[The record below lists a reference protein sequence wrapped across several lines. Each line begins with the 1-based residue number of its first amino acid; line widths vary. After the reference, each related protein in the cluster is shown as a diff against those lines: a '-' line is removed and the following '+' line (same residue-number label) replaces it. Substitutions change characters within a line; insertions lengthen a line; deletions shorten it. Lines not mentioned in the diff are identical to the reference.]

1 MAREF
6 PTNQPMTKP
15 SKAQIQDQVALAL
28 AEDIGTGD
36 LTASL
41 ISESERARATLI
53 CREDAVACG
62 RDWINAVFEAL
73 DPSAQI
79 DWRCQDGED
88 LKAGEIWCVIEGSAR
103 AVLSGERTALNFAQ
117 LLASTATAT
126 RTLVRQLQ
134 GTNAQLLDTRKTV
147 PGLRLAQKYAV
158 QCGGGSNHR
167 LGLYDGILIKENHI
181 RSAGSIAAALTA
193 AQAHVGTVDLIE
205 VEVETLDELSQA
217 LNAGAR
223 RIMLD
228 NFSLADMR
236 AAVEHNRGQA
246 KLEAS
251 GNVNA
256 QTIREIALTGVDF
269 ISCGE
274 ITKNVSAVDLS
285 LQFDQPEA

>member
-1 MAREF
+1 MTEI
-6 PTNQPMTKP
+6 PTHQEPMKLP
-15 SKAQIQDQVALAL
+15 KDQIRNQVALAL
-28 AEDIGTGD
+28 AEDIGAGD

-41 ISESERARATLI
+41 IGESERARATLI

-88 LKAGEIWCVIEGSAR
+88 LKAGDIWCVIEGSAR

-126 RTLVRQLQ
+126 RTLVRQLH

-147 PGLRLAQKYAV
+147 PGLRVAQKYAV
-158 QCGGGSNHR
+158 LCGGGSNHR

-228 NFSLADMR
+228 NFSVAEMR
-236 AAVEHNRGQA
+236 AAVEHNQGQA

-256 QTIREIALTGVDF
+256 ETIREIALTGVDF

-274 ITKNVSAVDLS
+274 MTKNVRAIDLS
-285 LQFDQPEA
+285 LQFDQPET

>member
-1 MAREF
+1 M
-6 PTNQPMTKP
+6 MKP
-15 SKAQIQDQVALAL
+15 SKAQIQGQVALAL
-28 AEDIGTGD
+28 AEDIGAGD

-62 RDWINAVFEAL
+62 RDWIDAVFEAL
-73 DPSAQI
+73 DPSVQI
-79 DWRCQDGED
+79 HWRCRDGED
-88 LKAGEIWCVIEGSAR
+88 LKAGQIWCVIEGSAR

-126 RTLVRQLQ
+126 RALVRQLHS
-134 GTNAQLLDTRKTV
+134 TNAQLLDTRKTV

-181 RSAGSIAAALTA
+181 RSAGSIAAALAA
-193 AQAHVGTVDLIE
+193 AQTHVGTVDLIE

-217 LNAGAR
+217 LDAGAR

-228 NFSLADMR
+228 NFSPAEMR
-236 AAVEHNRGQA
+236 AAVEHNRGRA

-285 LQFDQPEA
+285 LQFDPPET

>member
-1 MAREF
+1 M
-6 PTNQPMTKP
+6 KP
-15 SKAQIQDQVALAL
+15 SKAQIQGQVALAL
-28 AEDIGTGD
+28 AEDIGAGD

-62 RDWINAVFEAL
+62 RDWIDAVFEAL
-73 DPSAQI
+73 DPSVQI
-79 DWRCQDGED
+79 HWRCRDGED
-88 LKAGEIWCVIEGSAR
+88 LKAGQIWCVIEGSAR

-117 LLASTATAT
+117 VLASTATAT
-126 RTLVRQLQ
+126 RALVRQLHS
-134 GTNAQLLDTRKTV
+134 TNAQLLDTRKTV

-181 RSAGSIAAALTA
+181 RSAGSIAAALAA
-193 AQAHVGTVDLIE
+193 AQTHVGTVDLIE

-217 LNAGAR
+217 LDAGAR

-228 NFSLADMR
+228 NFSPAEMR
-236 AAVEHNRGQA
+236 AAVEHNRGRA

-285 LQFDQPEA
+285 LQFDPPET

>member
-1 MAREF
+1 M
-6 PTNQPMTKP
+6 QP
-15 SKAQIQDQVALAL
+15 SKAQIQGQEALAL

-62 RDWINAVFEAL
+62 RDWIDAVFEAL
-73 DPSAQI
+73 DPGTQI
-79 DWRCQDGED
+79 GWCCQDGED
-88 LKAGEIWCVIEGSAR
+88 LKAGGIWCVIEGPAR

-126 RTLVRQLQ
+126 RALVRQLH

-181 RSAGSIAAALTA
+181 RSAGSIAAALAA
-193 AQAHVGTVDLIE
+193 AQDHVGTMDLIE

-217 LNAGAR
+217 LDAGAR

-228 NFSLADMR
+228 NFSVSDML

-274 ITKNVSAVDLS
+274 ITKNVCAVDLS

>member
-1 MAREF
+1 MTEI
-6 PTNQPMTKP
+6 PTHQEPMKLP
-15 SKAQIQDQVALAL
+15 KDQIRNQVALAL
-28 AEDIGTGD
+28 AEDIGAGD

-41 ISESERARATLI
+41 IGESERARATLI

-73 DPSAQI
+73 DPSTQI

-126 RTLVRQLQ
+126 RILVQQLH

-228 NFSLADMR
+228 NFSVAEMR
-236 AAVEHNRGQA
+236 AAVEHNQGQA

-274 ITKNVSAVDLS
+274 ITKNVRAIDLS
-285 LQFDQPEA
+285 LQFDQPET

>member
-1 MAREF
+1 M
-6 PTNQPMTKP
+6 
-15 SKAQIQDQVALAL
+15 D
-28 AEDIGTGD
+28 EDIGTGD

-126 RTLVRQLQ
+126 RTLVRHLH

-181 RSAGSIAAALTA
+181 AAAGGIAPVLA
-193 AQAHVGTVDLIE
+193 NADALGAPHVSVQIE
-205 VEVETLDELSQA
+205 VESLVQLEEA
-217 LNAGAR
+217 LQAGAKSVL
-223 RIMLD
+223 LD
-228 NFSLADMR
+228 NFGLEAMR
-236 AAVEHNRGQA
+236 VAVEVNKGRA
-246 KLEAS
+246 ILEAS
-251 GNVNA
+251 GGVNEHTVRA
-256 QTIREIALTGVDF
+256 IAETGVDR
-269 ISCGE
+269 ISIGAL
-274 ITKNVSAVDLS
+274 TKDVTAVDYS
-285 LQFDQPEA
+285 LRVME